1 MRSST
6 ASHFIFTAL
15 KLHGYSQKK
24 ILLLDLILVAED
36 HFHHKLYREPNKKLC
51 AITFTVLERSVKAMK
66 IKLLDV
72 EYKELSIVIWPQY
85 SSLLVCTKVG
95 LDE

>member
-1 MRSST
+1 MYITMCVCIVDIAYCLRGSEAIYT

-36 HFHHKLYREPNKKLC
+36 HFHHKLHREP
-51 AITFTVLERSVKAMK
+51 K
-66 IKLLDV
+66 IK
-72 EYKELSIVIWPQY
+72 KIKIKIVCNNFHDFGE
-85 SSLLVCTKVG
+85 SSKSH
-95 LDE
+95 EN

>member
-36 HFHHKLYREPNKKLC
+36 HFHHELHREPKKIVCNNFHGFGEISESHENK
-51 AITFTVLERSVKAMK
+51 A
-66 IKLLDV
+66 
-72 EYKELSIVIWPQY
+72 P
-85 SSLLVCTKVG
+85 
-95 LDE
+95 

>member
-1 MRSST
+1 M
-6 ASHFIFTAL
+6 
-15 KLHGYSQKK
+15 Y
-24 ILLLDLILVAED
+24 
-36 HFHHKLYREPNKKLC
+36 
-51 AITFTVLERSVKAMK
+51 ITMCVCIVDIAYCLRGITILERSVKAMK

-72 EYKELSIVIWPQY
+72 EYKELSIIIWPLY